1 MPYCHRCGKSA
12 SENDD
17 FCGHCGTKIKEF
29 IEHAEQNIE
38 RAVKKNHRGFVVFIL
53 FLLIIGYVILDIWA
67 MGQLKP
73 VLSLDSIISSVSSLQ
88 GSTSL
93 TSASASTTIRIEN
106 PTFIPVIAGR
116 VVYDAG
122 YGSTKVAEGEQSARW
137 KSPEG
142 FSFGIKQAKYKEPK
156 YRFFSPGIHHFC
168 FKAQSA
174 KQVDELYSL
183 LLKEKTRIYDKPQ
196 KYPEYTD
203 KYYAVFFA
211 DPDGIKLELAYY

>member
-1 MPYCHRCGKSA
+1 MAKEPFDPA
-12 SENDD
+12 
-17 FCGHCGTKIKEF
+17 GHITI
-29 IEHAEQNIE
+29 
-38 RAVKKNHRGFVVFIL
+38 
-53 FLLIIGYVILDIWA
+53 
-67 MGQLKP
+67 
-73 VLSLDSIISSVSSLQ
+73 SVSNFDKSKIFYAKLF
-88 GSTSL
+88 TK
-93 TSASASTTIRIEN
+93 
-106 PTFIPVIAGR
+106 V
-116 VVYDAG
+116 G
-122 YGSTKVAEGEQSARW
+122 YTKVAEGEQSARW

>member
-122 YGSTKVAEGEQSARW
+122 YGSTKVAEGETDMIVMGPYSTKDLPADVKVSYVGGAVSVGKW
-137 KSPEG
+137 LVSLFTGSKETWNANAYIDI
-142 FSFGIKQAKYKEPK
+142 GITK
-156 YRFFSPGIHHFC
+156 
-168 FKAQSA
+168 FKIGSW
-174 KQVDELYSL
+174 
-183 LLKEKTRIYDKPQ
+183 
-196 KYPEYTD
+196 
-203 KYYAVFFA
+203 
-211 DPDGIKLELAYY
+211 G